1 MIAST
6 DPVDGAALRRELRAL
21 LEREAAPCV
30 TITMPVERAWNR
42 TRENQSRL
50 RALVD
55 GARGALKEGPAA
67 DGSLDAEALVE
78 PAAGLVDDPA
88 FWDADADGLLV
99 CLAPGEATIRHLPFA
114 PSELSVADVRLH
126 VRPLWRR
133 LEPDGRFYVLA
144 LSLGGAALLRAS
156 RYGAE
161 AVDLGDAP
169 LTLAEATKYDE
180 RTGTLRFHTGAPP
193 AGGGRRA
200 AIFHGQDDP
209 GDAAVVKE
217 EVLQFLRTLDNAVR
231 GVLDQDAT
239 PPPLVLAGTDALRGL
254 YRKVN
259 KYRHVADEGVG
270 GDLLVGGGTDPDGG
284 PIWDD
289 EALREKGWAAVRPH
303 FEDERRRAADRFR
316 AHPEQT
322 AANEGSALLAAAE
335 GRVDT
340 LFVPEELQ
348 VWGAF
353 DAEAHSVGVHAE
365 RQPGD
370 TELLNAAAAFTLRA
384 GGSVHVADGPEA
396 LPEDVRIAALL
407 RY

>member
-1 MIAST
+1 MTVSNDTVAG
-6 DPVDGAALRRELRAL
+6 PVLRRQIREL

-42 TRENQSRL
+42 RRENQSRL
-50 RALVD
+50 RALLD
-55 GARGALKEGPAA
+55 GARGALEEGPVG
-67 DGSLDAEALVE
+67 DGSTDVEALFE

-88 FWDADADGLLV
+88 FWDADGDGLLV
-99 CLAPGEATIRHLPFA
+99 CLAPGEATIRLLPFL

-126 VRPLWRR
+126 VRPLWRH

-144 LSLGGAALLRAS
+144 LSLGGARLLRAS
-156 RYGAE
+156 RYGEE

-169 LTLAEATKYDE
+169 LTLEEATKYDE

-231 GVLDQDAT
+231 GVVEQDAT
-239 PPPLVLAGTDALRGL
+239 PAPLVLAGTDALRGL

-259 KYRHVADEGVG
+259 KYRHVVDEGVG
-270 GDLLVGGGTDPDGG
+270 GNLLIGGGTDADGA

-303 FEDERRRAADRFR
+303 FADERRRAADRFR

-340 LFVPEELQ
+340 LFVPEHPQ

-353 DAEAHSVGVHAE
+353 DAEAHTVRVHAE
-365 RQPGD
+365 REPGD

-384 GGSVHVADGPEA
+384 GGSVHVVDGPEA
-396 LPEDVRIAALL
+396 LPEDVRVAALL